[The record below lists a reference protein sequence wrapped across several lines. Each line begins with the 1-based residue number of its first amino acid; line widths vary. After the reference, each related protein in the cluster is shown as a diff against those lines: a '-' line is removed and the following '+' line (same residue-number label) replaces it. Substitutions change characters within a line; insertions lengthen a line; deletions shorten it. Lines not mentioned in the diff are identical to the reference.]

1 MANELSA
8 KAAELGAAIVEH
20 ARVLEESPD
29 DYPRVA
35 EALNRLR
42 SAALGYAELCA
53 DSTGWGNPFSDL
65 EEDRED
71 EEETVGAADGATVD
85 VEAHYRIRVN
95 DVAALTR
102 LLGEAAAEDV
112 LGAPSDVV
120 AQLFMR
126 DGWDPAQY
134 GGHLLTLVDQ
144 SWSCGPAGD
153 DT

>member
-35 EALNRLR
+35 QALNRLR
-42 SAALGYAELCA
+42 SAALEYAERCA

-65 EEDRED
+65 EEDRE
-71 EEETVGAADGATVD
+71 EEAETAIPDGATVD

-102 LLGEAAAEDV
+102 LLGETAAEDV

-120 AQLFMR
+120 AQLFIR

-144 SWSCGPAGD
+144 SWSCGPAD
-153 DT
+153 ADT